1 MRFVSYFKPLPG
13 KLNLGGK
20 QGVRTSTCIVGRE
33 KISGIKSDAFRDE
46 RGGYCRDFADLP
58 PEKLP
63 LVYRILPK
71 ELAAEVF
78 VNMESDAQELLIR
91 AFSDNELREVLDEL
105 YVDDAVDIIEEMP
118 ATVVKR
124 ILQHTDPEVRK
135 SINEILQY
143 PEDSA
148 GSLMTIEYVDLKK
161 YMTVDDAFTRIRRTG
176 VDKETIYI
184 CYVTDENRKL
194 LGIVTVKDL
203 LLSEKSKK
211 IFEIMDTNIISV
223 NTLED
228 KEVVADK
235 FQKYDLLALPVVDQE
250 NRLVGIITIDDAMD
264 VLQDENTEDIEKM
277 AAITPTDK
285 PYLKMSVFETY
296 KKRIPWL
303 LLLMVSATFTEKIIG
318 HFEGALTACVALTA
332 FIPMLTGTCGNCGA
346 QSSATIIRGLSLGD
360 IEFRDTFK
368 VIFKEFRIAL
378 VCGITL
384 GIVNFAKLMLFDDV
398 GAYVAIA
405 VSFTMVMAVVF
416 AKIVGSILPVF
427 AKKIGFDPAVM
438 SSPFISTIV
447 DAVTL
452 LIYFK
457 VATLIL
463 HL

>member
-1 MRFVSYFKPLPG
+1 MYEQVLA
-13 KLNLGGK
+13 LLE
-20 QGVRTSTCIVGRE
+20 E
-33 KISGIKSDAFRDE
+33 KKYPELKAMLSEMNEADIAAI
-46 RGGYCRDFADLP
+46 FADLP

-203 LLSEKSKK
+203 LLSEKSQK

-223 NTLED
+223 TTMED

-235 FQKYDLLALPVVDQE
+235 FQKYDLLALPVVDRE

-285 PYLKMSVFETY
+285 PYLKMTVFETW
-296 KKRIPWL
+296 KKRFPWL
-303 LLLMVSATFTEKIIG
+303 LLLMVSATFTGKIIQ
-318 HFEGALTACVALTA
+318 HFENALQAYVILTS
-332 FIPMLTGTCGNCGA
+332 FIPMLMDTGGNCGGQA
-346 QSSATIIRGLSLGD
+346 SVTIIRGLSLGE
-360 IEFRDTFK
+360 IEFRDTFR
-368 VIFKEFRIAL
+368 VIWKELRVAL
-378 VCGITL
+378 LCGITL
-384 GIVNFAKLMLFDDV
+384 AAVNFLKLMVIDRVTLS
-398 GAYVAIA
+398 VAA
-405 VSFTMVMAVVF
+405 VVCVTMVLAIML
-416 AKIVGSILPVF
+416 AKFIGCTLPIL
-427 AKKIGFDPAVM
+427 AKRVHLDPAVM
-438 SSPFISTIV
+438 ASPFITTIV
-447 DAVTL
+447 DALSL
-452 LIYFK
+452 LIYFR
-457 VATLIL
+457 VASMVLGL
-463 HL
+463 

>member
-1 MRFVSYFKPLPG
+1 MYEQVLA
-13 KLNLGGK
+13 LLE
-20 QGVRTSTCIVGRE
+20 E
-33 KISGIKSDAFRDE
+33 KKYPELKALLSEMNEADIAAI
-46 RGGYCRDFADLP
+46 FADLP

-203 LLSEKSKK
+203 LLSEKSQK

-368 VIFKEFRIAL
+368 IIFKEFRIAL